1 MLSML
6 SCGAAVALWNDKSCY
21 CMKAGSND
29 TFHGATAGLQAR
41 ASDLIQANET
51 SSAGPYEE
59 ADAGERIFHCPAA
72 EATAQP
78 VSRFIPKPLNESL
91 ERQAKRIAQALHD
104 EAGQLLAAAHMAL
117 AEAARDLPAQA
128 RERLRAVDSHLNGI
142 EEQLR
147 RLAHELRPRILDD
160 LGLVPA
166 LEFLADGFGKRRGIS
181 VTVYPALDRLPAVI
195 ETTIYRVI
203 QEALTNVGRHSRA
216 THVGIGLSQVP
227 GMLLCTIDDDGG
239 GFDASAIAPGVGE
252 PGFGL
257 AGARDQITALGGTMQ
272 VNSAPGAGTKLVI
285 RIPLE
290 E

>member
-1 MLSML
+1 
-6 SCGAAVALWNDKSCY
+6 
-21 CMKAGSND
+21 MKAGRSD
-29 TFHGATAGLQAR
+29 TLRGAPAGLQAR

-51 SSAGPYEE
+51 SSSAGPYEK
-59 ADAGERIFHCPAA
+59 ADAAERIFHCATA

-128 RERLRAVDSHLNGI
+128 RERLRAVDSHLDGL

-166 LEFLADGFGKRRGIS
+166 LEFLAEGFGKRRAIS
-181 VTVYPALDRLPAVI
+181 VAVYAALDRQPAVI

-203 QEALTNVGRHSRA
+203 QEALTNVGKHSRA

-239 GFDASAIAPGVGE
+239 GFDASAIPPEFGE

-257 AGARDQITALGGTMQ
+257 AGAHDQITALGGTMQ
-272 VNSAPGAGTKLVI
+272 INSAPGAGTKLVI